1 MVTQANLI
9 SPHQWRFRGEN
20 MVQILVSTVN
30 VDIVIPVDPDN
41 IEGGTE
47 TVQLRAINEVTRSIP
62 DGRTASISGTT
73 INITPDTIIDG
84 GALDT
89 KIVEV
94 DSLPDDWK
102 PHSYLYDGT
111 TWSTNPNYA
120 KLKRGPTIPE
130 HARQPIEPEPFPGI

>member
-1 MVTQANLI
+1 
-9 SPHQWRFRGEN
+9 

-30 VDIVIPVDPDN
+30 IDTVIPVDPDN
-41 IEGGTE
+41 LEGDTE
-47 TVQLRAINEVTRSIP
+47 TIQSRAINEVTRSIP

-73 INITPDTIIDG
+73 LNITPDTIIDG

-120 KLKRGPTIPE
+120 KLKKGPTVPKNPP
-130 HARQPIEPEPFPGI
+130 HKSEPEPFPDI